1 MSSYPTSSSAS
12 GIWNIGDISLYIQ
25 DGAWPTPLIGDLGVF
40 AGGDT
45 GSRVNVIDYVIIT
58 TLGNAT
64 DFGDLSV
71 PLFGPGGLGSNT
83 RGIIAGGGNAANT
96 GVNTIQ
102 YITYQSKGNTTNFG
116 YLNSGA
122 RVNRPGTFSNST
134 RGNIGG
140 GERAA
145 TTYPLTNVIY
155 YITIATTGNASDFGD
170 LISAGYVL
178 SGTASSTRGVFA
190 GGTVPGGKTN
200 VIQYVTIA
208 STGNALDFGDLTT
221 VRSRVNNGQVSSGTR
236 GVFAGGLNVSDLSSN
251 TIDFITIATTG
262 NATDF
267 GDLIADTSSTLGS
280 GSNSTRGV
288 FSGGNIPSYSNVI
301 QYITIASAGNAL
313 DFGDLTVGR
322 IYAGGLSN
330 ANGGLS

>member
-1 MSSYPTSSSAS
+1 MSSYPTSTSAS
-12 GIWNIGDISLYIQ
+12 GIWQLGDIPLFIQ
-25 DGAWPTPLIGDLGVF
+25 DGAWPTPLIGDLAVF
-40 AGGDT
+40 AGGANPAT
-45 GSRVNVIDYVIIT
+45 VNVMDYVIIT
-58 TLGNAT
+58 TLGNAI

-71 PLFGPGGLGSNT
+71 PLFGVGGLGSST
-83 RGIIAGGGNAANT
+83 RGIIAGGGNTANN

-116 YLNSGA
+116 TLNSGA
-122 RVNRPGTFSNST
+122 RVNNTGTFSNST
-134 RGNIGG
+134 RGVIGG
-140 GERAA
+140 GEGASP
-145 TTYPLTNVIY
+145 TYPLTNIIDF
-155 YITIATTGNASDFGD
+155 ITIATTGNASDFGD
-170 LISAGYVL
+170 LISAGYTL
-178 SGTASSTRGVFA
+178 GGTASSTRGVFA

-251 TIDFITIATTG
+251 TIDFITIASSG
-262 NATDF
+262 DATDF
-267 GDLIADTSSTLGS
+267 GYLIADTSSTLGS

-288 FSGGNIPSYSNVI
+288 FGGGNSNSNVI
-301 QYITIASAGNAL
+301 QYITIATAGNAL

-322 IYAGGLSN
+322 TYPGGLSN
-330 ANGGLS
+330 ANGALS

>member
-12 GIWNIGDISLYIQ
+12 GIWQLGDIPLYIQ
-25 DGAWPTPLIGDLGVF
+25 DGAWPTPLIGNLGVF
-40 AGGDT
+40 AGGLNPA
-45 GSRVNVIDYVIIT
+45 RVNVIDYVIIT
-58 TLGNAT
+58 TLGNAI

-71 PLFGPGGLGSNT
+71 PLFGVGGLGSST
-83 RGIIAGGGNAANT
+83 RGIMAGGGDAANT

-116 YLNSGA
+116 TLNSGA
-122 RVNRPGTFSNST
+122 RVNTPGTFSNST
-134 RGNIGG
+134 RGVVGG
-140 GERAA
+140 GEGAA
-145 TTYPLTNVIY
+145 PTYLVTNIIDFV
-155 YITIATTGNASDFGD
+155 TIATTGNASDFGD
-170 LISAGYVL
+170 LISAGY
-178 SGTASSTRGVFA
+178 SFGGTASSTRGVFA
-190 GGTVPGGKTN
+190 GGAVPGKTN

-288 FSGGNIPSYSNVI
+288 FSGGNIPSNSNVI

-313 DFGDLTVGR
+313 DFGDLTLGR
-322 IYAGGLSN
+322 IYIGGLSN
-330 ANGGLS
+330 ANGALS